1 MGDGVLARVFNE
13 FDLLDAIGVGI
24 SRFAG
29 VPPGSPGD
37 GPRLDA
43 STFKGAAKAIAND
56 PRKRRIFLVFMAVVA
71 AFTTIVGLLLVNG
84 TLGDLYESVWSR
96 WPGRPWTHVMRERPW
111 IYALLAGALGVV
123 PFLLAPRNRWG
134 RAFLTYVI
142 FLIGF
147 LGGHVF
153 W

>member
-1 MGDGVLARVFNE
+1 MARAFNE
-13 FDLLDAIGVGI
+13 FDLLDTVGVYI
-24 SRFAG
+24 FRFAG
-29 VPPGSPGD
+29 VPPPPPRD

-43 STFKGAAKAIAND
+43 VTLKRAARSVARD
-56 PRKRRIFLVFMAVVA
+56 PRKRRIFLLFVAGVMAFSTVVA
-71 AFTTIVGLLLVNG
+71 LLLLNG

-96 WPGRPWTHVMRERPW
+96 WPGRQWTHVMRDHPW
-111 IYALLAGALGVV
+111 IYGLLAVALAVI
-123 PFLLAPRNRWG
+123 PFLLAPRHRWG